1 MSTTLLFVHSPVV
14 GPTTWTGTA
23 EVLRESGFRCR
34 VPDLT
39 SAVSTRGRYY
49 PAGGRYYPVLARA
62 AAAAVDDGTDPV
74 VVVGH
79 SAAGALL
86 PAVAEAVGDRTRAA
100 VFVDAILPQPGRT
113 WFDTAPPEQT
123 AQLRR
128 LADRGLLPPWDEW
141 FPPGVLES
149 LLPDAAVRRRLV
161 AEIPRLPI
169 AYFDERAPRAQ
180 FADSV
185 ACAFVRLGAPFD
197 RAAAKAERLGWWVAR
212 RNWDHLRMVSD
223 PDAVADLIA
232 QAISA
237 TRSE

>member
-79 SAAGALL
+79 SAAG
-86 PAVAEAVGDRTRAA
+86 
-100 VFVDAILPQPGRT
+100 
-113 WFDTAPPEQT
+113 
-123 AQLRR
+123 
-128 LADRGLLPPWDEW
+128 
-141 FPPGVLES
+141 
-149 LLPDAAVRRRLV
+149 
-161 AEIPRLPI
+161 
-169 AYFDERAPRAQ
+169 
-180 FADSV
+180 
-185 ACAFVRLGAPFD
+185 
-197 RAAAKAERLGWWVAR
+197 
-212 RNWDHLRMVSD
+212 
-223 PDAVADLIA
+223 
-232 QAISA
+232 
-237 TRSE
+237 